1 MSSFDD
7 NRLAGNRD
15 DGGDLAARVTAKV
28 VGTVDRLNRV
38 TARPLTIIARAL
50 VYGLLGA
57 VLGLTVLVLLT
68 IGALRLLDVYL
79 PGEVWSA
86 YLALGSIFTL
96 GGLVLWR
103 KRKPAT
109 R

>member
-1 MSSFDD
+1 MSSFGDTLDD
-7 NRLAGNRD
+7 KD
-15 DGGDLAARVTAKV
+15 PDLAARVTQKV

-57 VLGLTVLVLLT
+57 VLALTVLVLLT
-68 IGALRLLDVYL
+68 IGALRMLDVYL

-86 YLALGSIFTL
+86 HLTLGTIFTL
-96 GGLVLWR
+96 GGLFIWR